1 MSRNKGVNSAETMFS
16 RIERLCLDRGM
27 KMTGQRRII
36 ARVLSEATD
45 HPDVEQVYQRAA
57 GMDPRISLATVYR
70 TLRLFDVANIIDRL
84 DFGDGRSRYEAADDR
99 EHHHHL
105 IDVRTGQVVEFESVE
120 LEELKRKIAEELGYE
135 LVGERLE
142 LYGVPRGT
150 AGEGDDGDGK

>member
-1 MSRNKGVNSAETMFS
+1 MFS

-36 ARVLSEATD
+36 ARVLSDATD

-57 GMDPRISLATVYR
+57 DMDPRISLATVYR

-84 DFGDGRSRYEAADDR
+84 DFGDGRSRYEAASDR

-105 IDVRTGQVVEFESVE
+105 IDVRTGQVVEFESDE
-120 LEELKRKIAEELGYE
+120 LEKLKRKIAEELGYE

-150 AGEGDDGDGK
+150 GGGGEGDDGDGK